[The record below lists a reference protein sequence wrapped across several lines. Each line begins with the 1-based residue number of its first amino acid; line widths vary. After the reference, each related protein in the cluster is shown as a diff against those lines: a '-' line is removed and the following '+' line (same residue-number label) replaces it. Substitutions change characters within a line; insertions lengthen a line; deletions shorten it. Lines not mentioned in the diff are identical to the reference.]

1 MPENTPHHDGAE
13 PRAPDDATPEFSRAE
28 TDRLAAGLASLY
40 RDLPNPPKLN
50 AAPSASASAGP
61 SLSSTLDA
69 RMRDLIERQTGTP
82 SHIDTNSIIDAPST
96 APLRLVNPESTASTD
111 ALAPRPFRFPRWL
124 TSVAAVAA
132 MIALAAIIIPWS
144 GPASPS
150 DLAGSTLAKAKDER
164 ATRTAPIA
172 QPAGAADSL
181 ATNTFD
187 TPPTTPDAPV
197 PAWSTLDNAAAADSL
212 RAELRT
218 GRTDIVTA
226 HRLSLLLS
234 RGVTLTT
241 ADLAPALDTN
251 LSSASRNDNLTRA
264 SATPLTSD
272 EVKLL
277 AQRAVRLSI
286 PVDSRGARADEPAF
300 WLIDFDLASVSAL
313 EAHHELSPL
322 ELLVDETL
330 TTPQSLGA
338 LRWILEDT
346 Q

>member
-1 MPENTPHHDGAE
+1 MPEDTPHHDGAE

-40 RDLPNPPKLN
+40 RDLPAPPKLN

-96 APLRLVNPESTASTD
+96 ATLRLVNPESTASTD

-172 QPAGAADSL
+172 QPAGAADSSSINSFGDL
-181 ATNTFD
+181 
-187 TPPTTPDAPV
+187 PTAPV
-197 PAWSTLDNAAAADSL
+197 PAWSTLDNVAAADSL
-212 RAELRT
+212 RAELRS

-330 TTPQSLGA
+330 TTPLSLGA